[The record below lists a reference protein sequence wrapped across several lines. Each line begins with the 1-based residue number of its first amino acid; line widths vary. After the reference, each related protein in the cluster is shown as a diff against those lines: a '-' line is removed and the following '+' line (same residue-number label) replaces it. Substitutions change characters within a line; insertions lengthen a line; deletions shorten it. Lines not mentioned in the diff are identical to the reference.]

1 MSNKSFES
9 YFQHELSKIRELSKE
24 FSKEYPAVAPLL
36 DAHNSDPDA
45 ERLIEGV
52 AFLTGLLQQK
62 LDGEFPEVIHE
73 LTNILFPHYLR
84 PIPALSVLEFTP
96 KPSLREAVK
105 IPKGTQVNSVAIE
118 DIQCTF
124 TTTST
129 LNVYPMRLNKSIYTV
144 IDNKSSSLQL
154 DIELIDSSLGSLNLN
169 ELNFYLGDSYNNSS
183 DLFMLLSHFLK
194 SIVIEL
200 DNSKTVNLPIDS
212 LECDGLNSNNSLFN
226 YPSNAFSGY
235 KILQEYFILPQK
247 FFFFTLSNLHKLK
260 HYANTSNFKVV
271 FNFKNPPTTLNSF
284 SNDSIKL
291 FCTPISN
298 IFEDT
303 AEPITLKHNRELI
316 RVRTPLKYSDK
327 CQVYDVEKITSYIQG
342 EVENK
347 KYFPFESF
355 QHKTKNVNLY
365 QVHRKKSIINS
376 KEEIF
381 LELHYDGEIERKKE
395 VLSMQIS
402 CTNATH
408 SERLKLGEISQ
419 GSDNSPE
426 LTTFKNIM
434 PCTMQID
441 SPLSENS
448 LWQFVSHLSI
458 NLLTLADIKTFKEM
472 LKLYLFSN
480 NRDKNKVSKNQK
492 RVDAIEE
499 FSIET
504 IDKVSRGYLLKGHKA
519 YMHIRGDYF
528 ASTGDI
534 YLFCTIIL
542 RFLSSYAGIN
552 TFIELEVKETIT
564 GESLSWDPILGN
576 KKLI

>member
-1 MSNKSFES
+1 MSNKTFEN

-84 PIPALSVLEFTP
+84 PVPALSVLEFTP
-96 KPSLREAVK
+96 KASLRESIK

-118 DIQCTF
+118 DVQCTF
-124 TTTST
+124 TTTSSFDI
-129 LNVYPMRLNKSIYTV
+129 YPMKLNKSSYTV
-144 IDNKSSSLQL
+144 NDSKNSSLQL
-154 DIELIDSSLGSLNLN
+154 DIDLINTNLGSLSLDN
-169 ELNFYLGDSYNNSS
+169 LNFYLGDSYNNSS
-183 DLFMLLSHFLK
+183 NLFMLLSHFLK

-200 DNSKTVNLPIDS
+200 DNSQTITLPISS

-226 YPSNAFSGY
+226 YPNNAFSGY

-247 FFFFTLSNLHKLK
+247 FFFFKLANLDKLK
-260 HYANTSNFKVV
+260 KYSNISSFKII
-271 FNFKNPPTTLNSF
+271 FNFKNSSITLNSF
-284 SNDSIKL
+284 SNDAIKL

-298 IFEDT
+298 IFEEH
-303 AEPITLKHNRELI
+303 AEPITLKHNKELI
-316 RVRTPLKYSDK
+316 RVHAPLKYNDK
-327 CQVYDVEKITSYIQG
+327 CQVYDVKKITSYIQG
-342 EVENK
+342 ELENK
-347 KYFPFESF
+347 NYFPFESF
-355 QHKTKNVNLY
+355 EDKKKNVSFY

-376 KEEIF
+376 KEELF
-381 LELHYDGEIERKKE
+381 LELHYDSEIPTSKE
-395 VLSMQIS
+395 VLSMDIT
-402 CTNATH
+402 CTNSTH

-426 LTTFKNIM
+426 LTTFKNII

-458 NLLTLADIKTFKEM
+458 NLLTLADMKTFKDM
-472 LKLYLFSN
+472 LKLYIFSN
-480 NRDKNKVSKNQK
+480 NRDKNKVAKNQK
-492 RVDAIEE
+492 RIDAIEE
-499 FSIET
+499 FRVEI
-504 IDKVSRGYLLKGHKA
+504 IDKVSRGYLLKGHKVF
-519 YMHIRGDYF
+519 MEIRGDYF
-528 ASTGDI
+528 ASTGDV
-534 YLFCTIIL
+534 YLFGTVIL
-542 RFLSSYAGIN
+542 RFLSSYAALN
-552 TFIELEVKETIT
+552 TFVELEVKEIIT
-564 GESLSWDPILGN
+564 GESLTWHPILGN